1 MLDSIDHLIIAV
13 EDLDLAESNYQ
24 KVLGTKPVWRGV
36 HEEYGTA
43 NSIFNFDNTYLELLS
58 ANGKGIGS
66 DLVNHILKEEGEGLS
81 GIVFGSNNLSKLQA
95 RLKDNGFV
103 VDDITSGTRI
113 NLQDQA
119 IRKWKN
125 IFLPP
130 ELTRGL
136 FSFVIQHTE
145 GSLPKIET
153 ISPDCVNKLDHT
165 VINSPDIDDF
175 IKIYKDVFGLRLALD
190 IFNDHWKKR
199 MLFFR
204 LNKTTLE
211 VIEDND
217 LLQDHLWGLAWEVK
231 DIEAYRKRLQSEG
244 VDVSPIR
251 KGLKE
256 NTLVSTVESNTH
268 NVPTLIIQHLTK

>member
-66 DLVNHILKEEGEGLS
+66 DLVNHILEEEGEGLS

-103 VDDITSGTRI
+103 VDDITSGTGI

-153 ISPDCVNKLDHT
+153 ISPDCVNKLDHA

-175 IKIYKDVFGLRLALD
+175 IKIYKDFFGLRLALD

>member
-66 DLVNHILKEEGEGLS
+66 DLVNHIIKEEGEGLS

-103 VDDITSGTRI
+103 VDDITSGTGI

-145 GSLPKIET
+145 GSLPKLET
-153 ISPDCVNKLDHT
+153 ISPDCVNKLDHA

-217 LLQDHLWGLAWEVK
+217 LLKDHLWGLAWEVK

>member
-103 VDDITSGTRI
+103 VDDITSGTGI

-145 GSLPKIET
+145 GSLPKLET
-153 ISPDCVNKLDHT
+153 ISPDCVNKLDHV

-231 DIEAYRKRLQSEG
+231 DLEAYRKRLQSEG

>member
-13 EDLDLAESNYQ
+13 VDLDLAESNYQ
-24 KVLGTKPVWRGV
+24 KVLVTKPVWRGV

-103 VDDITSGTRI
+103 VDDITSGTGI

-153 ISPDCVNKLDHT
+153 ISPDCVNKLDHA

>member
-1 MLDSIDHLIIAV
+1 M
-13 EDLDLAESNYQ
+13 
-24 KVLGTKPVWRGV
+24 GTKPVWRGV

-103 VDDITSGTRI
+103 VDDISSGTGI

-153 ISPDCVNKLDHT
+153 ISPDCVNKLDHA

>member
-1 MLDSIDHLIIAV
+1 M
-13 EDLDLAESNYQ
+13 
-24 KVLGTKPVWRGV
+24 
-36 HEEYGTA
+36 
-43 NSIFNFDNTYLELLS
+43 
-58 ANGKGIGS
+58 
-66 DLVNHILKEEGEGLS
+66 
-81 GIVFGSNNLSKLQA
+81 SKLQA

-103 VDDITSGTRI
+103 VDDITSGTGI

-153 ISPDCVNKLDHT
+153 ISPDCVNKLDHA

-231 DIEAYRKRLQSEG
+231 DIEGYRKRLQSEG

-268 NVPTLIIQHLTK
+268 NVPTLIIQHLTKYFYSLP

>member
-66 DLVNHILKEEGEGLS
+66 DLVNHILEEEGEGLS

-103 VDDITSGTRI
+103 VDDISSGTGI

-153 ISPDCVNKLDHT
+153 ISPDCVNKLDHA